1 MRTFCPPLGQPSTPP
16 GSFLFHLRIPTHWFR
31 PHLGVFLPGRVPKVS
46 LGRRD
51 GLGCLQWRR
60 GVHVRFDPG
69 GPSSSHVSN
78 SCVVHTYLPFGNG
91 FFGLYSIVAGWLF
104 RQVALF
110 RAFDLAG
117 TVRGTKFRRSAHAL
131 FHLAICTHPPHCI
144 PFASPFSSE
153 TSAGRRRL
161 HRAFHGSNPWES
173 SRRHCLGS
181 VRGSQGQPFFLFS
194 SVVSSFF
201 HLFLRMHLRHV
212 LVPSSHPSGS
222 PSPAHLH
229 RRLLRTISS
238 SFRPFDLPF
247 KVSFQSRVTPFKCL
261 GRKETDPRTK
271 RGRSRKSEWETLPF
285 SSSDY
290 SDFDWETSFQS
301 K

>member
-1 MRTFCPPLGQPSTPP
+1 MQTFCPPLGQPSAPP
-16 GSFLFHLRIPTHWFR
+16 GSFQFHLKIPTQWFR

-60 GVHVRFDPG
+60 GVHVSLDPG

-78 SCVVHTYLPFGNG
+78 SCVEHTYLPFGDG

-117 TVRGTKFRRSAHAL
+117 TVRGTKFRRSAYAL
-131 FHLAICTHPPHCI
+131 FHLAICAHPPRFI

-181 VRGSQGQPFFLFS
+181 VRGSQGQSFFLLFLRR
-194 SVVSSFF
+194 FF
-201 HLFLRMHLRHV
+201 HLPSLPSHASTSRLRPTIPSEWFSIACAP
-212 LVPSSHPSGS
+212 PSSTAANDFVFLSALRS
-222 PSPAHLH
+222 PFQGFLSTT
-229 RRLLRTISS
+229 R
-238 SFRPFDLPF
+238 F
-247 KVSFQSRVTPFKCL
+247 SFQM
-261 GRKETDPRTK
+261 PR
-271 RGRSRKSEWETLPF
+271 
-285 SSSDY
+285 
-290 SDFDWETSFQS
+290 
-301 K
+301 